1 MKQSS
6 AAAEGAAGV
15 GAGATN
21 TWPPRVLDTIY
32 KDRLQTLYDLL
43 LHLLIGPSNGS
54 SDALNAAVE
63 VGKTTNGVR
72 PEGPEIANT
81 KCRTDEVEAKEAQ
94 RRLTREDDPLCYTT
108 MLRESYA
115 VMPETA
121 PTLGAVSFEQRWT
134 QQQIVERVIEL
145 QFRQEVK
152 PSHVLCSG
160 YRKLRPSLIGSSRR
174 RAPVGLECLYGNAA
188 VDIVNSSSWKVLLSR
203 VGDLVMLHILSHAA
217 IFTPLPNDCLL
228 QISGAPISSSVSTF
242 RKSSLLHTGEK
253 MLRSHSKRKPELQT
267 SSAQLNFRGTKRSMK
282 QVSLEG
288 SSSCNHAAA
297 IGETIQD
304 AAATMESGDDPA
316 PYSKM
321 RISKKLQPNS
331 NAVEKNVEKSL
342 WPQTSCVIDKSYQ
355 AKRKAQETTVNGDI
369 HWMARSHNPDSEF
382 RKRRKLEVNH
392 VDAIREAEN
401 CEECVGRTTKRSKL
415 PVNRGEDFS
424 EQQTLNPHPTISD
437 GIKAEVLQFTKFRA
451 GATRREQF
459 NIIPISTPS
468 KVSTN
473 TNVFKPRDGGTNL
486 IQLSDTP
493 LSSGGSFLASEVC
506 PSTVGSSHSEP
517 KIPDTKRTK
526 RVRLPS
532 WKRRKLLR
540 KGEDACSQGLE
551 GGVQEKPPIILVEK
565 LNTPKG
571 GEKDSEERR
580 QSKLHVLPSKQ
591 YVSQGSGGSGE
602 ERGMAQ
608 EAVALFTEPS
618 KVRQTTKRETDIPSR
633 RTGPSHMVINRAS
646 IFYSSNFSCHPGLPA
661 NHTLNKLKPDEAG
674 ADHLHAYI
682 FGSLDGMSAG
692 LSSDPNVSVD
702 TPNRRS
708 IRLLLKQ
715 LLARAKRC
723 AYAKLL
729 NRHCPL
735 PQMLNSQLAE
745 SSTPFLTAA
754 TAPSETQDGSQ
765 RSQPVVDKHERE
777 NLEQHVEVE
786 EMMKLLLGPMYQ
798 PSGTSITKPCDQL
811 DYVSQAQLTPI
822 PRSGEQNAGGNNK
835 RFEAEKHGKDCADA
849 IHTASIVATDKTLRA
864 GLVASY
870 ADHSSVVGF
879 LWATCRS
886 IIPPD
891 MLGSKRSWRALRSS
905 IAHFVGLR
913 RHEKFNIQ
921 LALLKLKLSSYSWLT
936 IAPSTTVDNI
946 SKVSSSS
953 GERSLQQKKL
963 VLWLY
968 WLFTSLV
975 VPLIRSHFYVTEI
988 ENHRQNVFYYRKPV
1002 WAKLRNIAL
1011 KDLTQRNY
1019 KKLSKKSVSEALDG
1033 KALGFS
1039 KVRLLPKRTG
1049 VRPIANLA
1057 APSQGTLKFRVK
1069 PERRP
1074 TLRQLFGDLEKP
1086 SAPSNGRAMIH
1097 CNSVSSLGAAKDSS
1111 ESFTDFSPQKSWQSA
1126 AIRQS
1131 HVTTYIKDS
1140 SISPNGNSAS
1150 PLFRAASKETTPC
1163 KYVLPVG
1170 EVRNSR
1176 FSRKFLKSVNF
1187 SFRSVNSVL
1196 RDAYFCLKLE
1206 KDSYPEDLGSSV
1218 FGYSDI
1224 HSKVL
1229 PFILQIKA
1237 SSTTVPRL
1245 YMVVCDVTK
1254 AYDSIQQEK
1263 LLEIVSE
1270 YMRSFDYNVAKYTC
1284 VTPTLASVRVSHER
1298 APTRASEH
1306 QQFSQLVHDLATK
1319 HSHCI
1324 FTDQGFCT
1332 SVRREKILG
1341 LLEEHIKNNIVQM
1354 GKQFYKQTVGIPQ
1367 GSILSSILCSL
1378 FYGHFELQRLM
1389 PHLQSRLTE
1398 KLLSSKRAGSLA
1410 SACGLLLPQ
1419 AEILATQTA
1428 EMDVE
1433 HMLES
1438 SFDMRS
1444 PDPSA
1449 KTLSNGYCS
1458 CSECQKSDSSSIL
1471 KNSVLLR
1478 LIDDSFF
1485 ISTSEAAATM
1495 FVENMHMGSEEY
1507 GCQANKRKTATSFSV
1522 QLGKRVL
1529 PKKIYTTE
1537 DGACFIR
1544 WSGLL
1549 VNCYT
1554 VEFQADYTRYSG
1566 EHIRSTLTVKRE
1578 RNQGWHLVLKMCQY
1592 MRPKCHA
1599 LFFDPRINSPATIR
1613 LNAFQSFLLCAMK
1626 FHAYMCCLPRVTG
1639 DNQPFLYEV
1648 ICCTIRYMY
1657 GLLRHRME
1665 TVGAKAVEYFP
1676 FVELE
1681 WLAMVAFHRI
1691 LKRKQSRYRMLL
1703 AALQIQLENP
1713 KYRKMTSCPHLS
1725 SATDEKRSSMFKYIK
1740 Y

>member
-1 MKQSS
+1 MKQSPA
-6 AAAEGAAGV
+6 AAAEGGV
-15 GAGATN
+15 GAAATN

-43 LHLLIGPSNGS
+43 LHLLTGPSNGS
-54 SDALNAAVE
+54 SDAYNAAVE
-63 VGKTTNGVR
+63 VGKTSNEVQQ
-72 PEGPEIANT
+72 EGPKNANT
-81 KCRTDEVEAKEAQ
+81 KRLTDQLEAKEVE

-108 MLRESYA
+108 MLRQSYA

-121 PTLGAVSFEQRWT
+121 PTLGVVSFEQRWT

-145 QFRQEVK
+145 QFRQEAK

-188 VDIVNSSSWKVLLSR
+188 VDIVNSESWKVLLSR

-217 IFTPLPNDCLL
+217 VFTPLPNDCLL
-228 QISGAPISSSVSTF
+228 QISGAPISSSVSMF

-253 MLRSHSKRKPELQT
+253 MLRSHSKRKLELQT
-267 SSAQLNFRGTKRSMK
+267 SSAQSKFRGTEKKMK
-282 QVSLEG
+282 QVSFEG
-288 SSSCNHAAA
+288 SSSCNQAAA
-297 IGETIQD
+297 IGNPPQVF
-304 AAATMESGDDPA
+304 AATIESCDDPA
-316 PYSKM
+316 RWTKM
-321 RISKKLQPNS
+321 RICKKLQPDS

-342 WPQTSCVIDKSYQ
+342 WPQTSCVINKSYQ
-355 AKRKAQETTVNGDI
+355 AKRKAQETTVSRDI
-369 HWMARSHNPDSEF
+369 DLMARRDNPYPEL
-382 RKRRKLEVNH
+382 RKRRKLEETH
-392 VDAIREAEN
+392 VQAIKEAEN
-401 CEECVGRTTKRSKL
+401 CGECVGRTTKRSGL
-415 PVNRGEDFS
+415 PVNRREDHS
-424 EQQTLNPHPTISD
+424 QQQTMKPHPTISD
-437 GIKAEVLQFTKFRA
+437 GMFTKVRA
-451 GATRREQF
+451 GTIRREQL
-459 NIIPISTPS
+459 NVIPISTPS
-468 KVSTN
+468 KASTT
-473 TNVFKPRDGGTNL
+473 TNFLYPRDGGKDFK
-486 IQLSDTP
+486 QLTDTP
-493 LSSGGSFLASEVC
+493 LSSGGSFLASEVG
-506 PSTVGSSHSEP
+506 PGTGESSYSEP
-517 KIPDTKRTK
+517 KFPDTSRTK

-532 WKRRKLLR
+532 WKRRKLQR
-540 KGEDACSQGLE
+540 KGEEVCSQGLE
-551 GGVQEKPPIILVEK
+551 GLVQERPPINVVERRK
-565 LNTPKG
+565 TPKG
-571 GEKDSEERR
+571 VYNYSEERR
-580 QSKLHVLPSKQ
+580 QSISHVLPSKQ

-602 ERGMAQ
+602 ETDMAQ
-608 EAVALFTEPS
+608 GPVAIITEPS
-618 KVRQTTKRETDIPSR
+618 KARQTTKRETDIPSR
-633 RTGPSHMVINRAS
+633 RAGPSQMVINRAS
-646 IFYSSNFSCHPGLPA
+646 IFYNSNFSCHPGLPA
-661 NHTLNKLKPDEAG
+661 NHILNKLKPDEAG

-692 LSSDPNVSVD
+692 LSSDPNVFVD
-702 TPNRRS
+702 TPIRRS
-708 IRLLLKQ
+708 TRLLLKQ

-735 PQMLNSQLAE
+735 PQVLNSQLAE
-745 SSTPFLTAA
+745 SSTPFMTAA
-754 TAPSETQDGSQ
+754 TAPSPETQNGSQ

-777 NLEQHVEVE
+777 NLEQHLEVE

-811 DYVSQAQLTPI
+811 DYVSEVQLTTI

-835 RFEAEKHGKDCADA
+835 GFEAEKHEKDCADA

-864 GLVASY
+864 GLIASY

-879 LWATCRS
+879 LWAACRS

-891 MLGSKRSWRALRSS
+891 MLGSKRSWRSLRSS

-921 LALLKLKLSSYSWLT
+921 QALLKLKLSSYSWMT
-936 IAPSTTVDNI
+936 IAPSTTLDST
-946 SKVSSSS
+946 SKVSSST
-953 GERSLQQKKL
+953 GERVLQQKKME
-963 VLWLY
+963 LWLS

-1069 PERRP
+1069 SERRP
-1074 TLRQLFGDLEKP
+1074 TLRQLFGDLEKAT
-1086 SAPSNGRAMIH
+1086 APSNGQAMIY
-1097 CNSVSSLGAAKDSS
+1097 CNSDSGVGGAKDSS
-1111 ESFTDFSPQKSWQSA
+1111 DSFTEFSPQKSWQSA
-1126 AIRQS
+1126 SFRQS
-1131 HVTTYIKDS
+1131 HVTTCTTS
-1140 SISPNGNSAS
+1140 SHNSPKGNTASA
-1150 PLFRAASKETTPC
+1150 LFRAASWETTPC
-1163 KYVLPVG
+1163 KYVMPDG

-1176 FSRKFLKSVNF
+1176 VPRKSLKSVNY

-1218 FGYSDI
+1218 FGYTDI

-1254 AYDSIQQEK
+1254 AYDTIQQEK

-1306 QQFSQLVHDLATK
+1306 QHFTQLVHDLATK

-1332 SVRREKILG
+1332 CVRREKILG
-1341 LLEEHIKNNIVQM
+1341 LLEEHLKNNIVQM
-1354 GKQFYKQTVGIPQ
+1354 GKQFYQQTVGIPQ

-1398 KLLSSKRAGSLA
+1398 KLLSSKRAASMA
-1410 SACGLLLPQ
+1410 SACGLQLPQ
-1419 AEILATQTA
+1419 AEVLTTQTA

-1444 PDPSA
+1444 PDPSP
-1449 KTLSNGYCS
+1449 KTLSNGNCS

-1495 FVENMHMGSEEY
+1495 FVESMHMGSEEY
-1507 GCQANKRKTATSFSV
+1507 GCHANKRKTAASFTV

-1549 VNCYT
+1549 INCYT

-1626 FHAYMCCLPRVTG
+1626 FHAYICSLPRVTG

-1648 ICCTIRYMY
+1648 VCCTIRYMY

-1681 WLAMVAFHRI
+1681 WLAIVAFHRI
-1691 LKRKQSRYRMLL
+1691 LKRKQSRYQMLL
-1703 AALQIQLENP
+1703 PALQIQLENP